1 MYTVRK
7 YVYVLLVLYGTVS
20 IPVYM
25 STGIR
30 TYVGALCLVID
41 IRTRKIQE
49 EEYSRKE
56 HLYTYVNSIQE
67 WSPSVEE

>member
-1 MYTVRK
+1 
-7 YVYVLLVLYGTVS
+7 
-20 IPVYM
+20 M

-30 TYVGALCLVID
+30 TYEGALCLVID
-41 IRTRKIQE
+41 IRTRKIIEIFRTKNQE
-49 EEYSRKE
+49 EEYSRKK